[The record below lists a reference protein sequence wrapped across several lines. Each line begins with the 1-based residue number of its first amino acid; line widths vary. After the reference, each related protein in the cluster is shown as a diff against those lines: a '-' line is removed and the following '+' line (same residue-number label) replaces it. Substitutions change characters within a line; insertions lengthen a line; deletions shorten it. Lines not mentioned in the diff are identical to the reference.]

1 MDQWLVTKQMPVHL
15 IAACG
20 LVMRDGKVLLLR
32 SKRRGWEFPG
42 HPLSSLKMLHPETRP
57 PHTLSSRSSCFVE
70 RVCGGLVSSGTEDL
84 RRKFEVGWVLCG
96 LRRWCMAGLGYALF
110 TCRLLSM
117 HVSEGKW
124 TFSVFSCC
132 LVIECPYRRKRA

>member
-42 HPLSSLKMLHPETRP
+42 
-57 PHTLSSRSSCFVE
+57 
-70 RVCGGLVSSGTEDL
+70 GTIEQGESIL
-84 RRKFEVGWVLCG
+84 
-96 LRRWCMAGLGYALF
+96 AGLSREIEEETGYQAEAAQLVGVYQNLALK
-110 TCRLLSM
+110 
-117 HVSEGKW
+117 EGYGPLEGGQDP
-124 TFSVFSCC
+124 TDHDLCVR
-132 LVIECPYRRKRA
+132 VQAHRRRGKMFR

>member
-42 HPLSSLKMLHPETRP
+42 TPSLVAQNASPGDKTPAHPLFSLLM
-57 PHTLSSRSSCFVE
+57 
-70 RVCGGLVSSGTEDL
+70 L
-84 RRKFEVGWVLCG
+84 RR
-96 LRRWCMAGLGYALF
+96 
-110 TCRLLSM
+110 
-117 HVSEGKW
+117 EGVRGS
-124 TFSVFSCC
+124 SVFWDGGFTQE
-132 LVIECPYRRKRA
+132 I